1 MSRILIVEDEVSLRD
16 DLVVFLEAKGYEV
29 TGAAGFV
36 DAMRQVE
43 ASRFDVIVLDIG
55 LPDGNG
61 IDLLKQVR
69 ARCGLDCGV
78 VVLTSRQ
85 ELQDKLQALDA
96 GSDAYLVK
104 HASLREIE
112 GTVRNL
118 LRRLPTV
125 VPPEPCWTLDQ
136 KGRSLTAPTGQTVS
150 LTPRELVFLLQLA
163 AADGETCDHGQLTMV
178 LSEEADFSLANLN
191 TLVRRLRLKVID
203 RVGHEPPIR
212 AVYGKGYS
220 FNGQINSR

>member
-1 MSRILIVEDEVSLRD
+1 MSRILIVEDEISLRE
-16 DLVVFLEAKGYEV
+16 DLAVFLEAKGYDV
-29 TGAAGFV
+29 TGAGSVADALRQLETSKV
-36 DAMRQVE
+36 DV
-43 ASRFDVIVLDIG
+43 VVLDIG

-61 IDLLKQVR
+61 IDLLTQIR

-118 LRRLPTV
+118 LRRLPSAS
-125 VPPEPCWTLDQ
+125 PPEPGWSLDR
-136 KGRSLTAPTGQTVS
+136 KGRALTAPTGQTVP
-150 LTPRELVFLLQLA
+150 LTPRELAFLAQLA
-163 AADGETCDHGQLTMV
+163 AADGETCDHGQLMTV
-178 LSEEADFSLANLN
+178 LRADGDFSLTNLN

-212 AVYGKGYS
+212 AIYGKGYS
-220 FNGQINSR
+220 FAGPIHVR

>member
-16 DLVVFLEAKGYEV
+16 DLGVFLEAKGYEV
-29 TGAAGFV
+29 RGAGSVV
-36 DAMRQVE
+36 DAMQQVG

-61 IDLLKQVR
+61 IDLLKQIR
-69 ARCGLDCGV
+69 AACGLDCGV

-118 LRRLPTV
+118 LRRLPAAA
-125 VPPEPCWTLDQ
+125 PSEPCWILDQ
-136 KGRSLTAPTGQTVS
+136 KGRSLIAPTGETVS
-150 LTPRELVFLLQLA
+150 LTPRELTFLLQLTA
-163 AADGETCDHGQLTMV
+163 AEGETCDHTQLTMV
-178 LSEEADFSLANLN
+178 LGDEADFSLANLN

-220 FNGQINSR
+220 FTGPINLR